1 MCIYIYV
8 YPCTHTCVCVYICVC
23 VCVCIYIYIVVI
35 LTFFSAVMAQL
46 KCSELLKWNCM
57 LFLLIHVFQET
68 RTKSHFF
75 HSFFHNQYV
84 FIVSEVNLSPPNKDL
99 DAWKKK
105 SVKSLISTLFF
116 FLHSVQCMT
125 FWMLLGLWDFIF
137 SVIFWTFIAEFQN
150 RRLLIFIFLFI
161 CKFKQPLLQKCE
173 SEWCSFSSSLHP
185 RKECN
190 GIVVTFVYCM

>member
-1 MCIYIYV
+1 MCIYIYM
-8 YPCTHTCVCVYICVC
+8 YTHVHIRVCVYIYMCVR
-23 VCVCIYIYIVVI
+23 VCMYIDIYIVVI

-99 DAWKKK
+99 DTWEKK

-116 FLHSVQCMT
+116 CILSNAWHFGCCLAC
-125 FWMLLGLWDFIF
+125 GI
-137 SVIFWTFIAEFQN
+137 
-150 RRLLIFIFLFI
+150 
-161 CKFKQPLLQKCE
+161 
-173 SEWCSFSSSLHP
+173 SSLVLSS
-185 RKECN
+185 ELL
-190 GIVVTFVYCM
+190 